1 MVLPR
6 SVAPA
11 LLALLLPSLLVAC
24 GSGTLEA
31 PEPGTG
37 SGHGEGWTRL
47 PDPPLSPR
55 DHAVTVGVG
64 DRMLVV
70 GGWELLCPPNADC
83 VTPEDPLLDDGA
95 VYDAGLDHWTPIAA
109 APFGVRRHDRA
120 AVAVGGSAF
129 LLDGCASGPC
139 CDAPARLLE
148 YDLDRDRWIDHGTVP
163 GPTNDYSMLVAVGDT
178 VLVHSSSDEQGAS
191 VDARYDPATRTWEA
205 LPADPL
211 PPVFDRFVVPVG
223 ESLVVVGSSRA
234 DLDAGRDARKHAA
247 RLDLGPMRWTR
258 LPDAPGAGYQLLASE
273 RGPLLNGHFLE
284 SPGWLLDPVTWTW
297 SALPEQSPRQQDLVG
312 VLGRDGATYDI
323 SNSVGQMASQQR
335 LHVYDSAADAYVT
348 VPPLE
353 GREDV
358 YDDSSAALGRAL
370 FVFGG
375 QRWPGQSFPEREPGA
390 TGELVGDAW
399 LWTPPEG

>member
-1 MVLPR
+1 MVRPR

-70 GGWELLCPPNADC
+70 GGWELLCPPDADC

-109 APFGVRRHDRA
+109 APFGVRRHDHA

-129 LLDGCASGPC
+129 LLDGCASGPR

-223 ESLVVVGSSRA
+223 ESLVVVGSLEGRPGRGPRRPQARGPPRPGTDALDPPPGRA
-234 DLDAGRDARKHAA
+234 GGGLPAA
-247 RLDLGPMRWTR
+247 RERARAAAQRALPRVTGVAARPGDVDLVRPAR
-258 LPDAPGAGYQLLASE
+258 AVAAGAGPGGRPGPG
-273 RGPLLNGHFLE
+273 RGDVRHLE
-284 SPGWLLDPVTWTW
+284 
-297 SALPEQSPRQQDLVG
+297 QR
-312 VLGRDGATYDI
+312 
-323 SNSVGQMASQQR
+323 GQMASQQR

-375 QRWPGQSFPEREPGA
+375 QRWPGQPFPEREPGA